1 MIRAALC
8 GFVFLDILLTDFVDL
23 GRLPVTVI
31 RPTGAMKFLPWS
43 FYDILV
49 TPRGMLILK
58 MLLLIS
64 LAAATLGYFT
74 SVSMKCAAVLFLFY
88 QGLLRSFGHFNHDEM
103 PVVYMFFV
111 MAFTPSGDGFSL
123 DRVFRGG
130 RARAGDIVYG
140 YPILLMRVL
149 LAWSY
154 FSSALIK
161 LRVTGLAYF
170 NPDNLPTLSILHS
183 LDNLHDTHFRLA
195 FWLPRARPVMTVA
208 IVLVL
213 LWEFLFPLALFS
225 KTARRIILSAG
236 VVFHIG
242 TLLFMNV
249 FFPYHLAAYVV
260 FIDWP
265 RLASQVKGS
274 GLFQSLSGYF
284 EGRFRSRPKSEPG
297 SNLERNHP
305 ASAVLAIVPST
316 GQTRCSN
323 LSSTGK
329 MTASP

>member
-1 MIRAALC
+1 
-8 GFVFLDILLTDFVDL
+8 
-23 GRLPVTVI
+23 
-31 RPTGAMKFLPWS
+31 
-43 FYDILV
+43 
-49 TPRGMLILK
+49 
-58 MLLLIS
+58 
-64 LAAATLGYFT
+64 
-74 SVSMKCAAVLFLFY
+74 
-88 QGLLRSFGHFNHDEM
+88 
-103 PVVYMFFV
+103 
-111 MAFTPSGDGFSL
+111 
-123 DRVFRGG
+123 
-130 RARAGDIVYG
+130 
-140 YPILLMRVL
+140 
-149 LAWSY
+149 
-154 FSSALIK
+154 
-161 LRVTGLAYF
+161 
-170 NPDNLPTLSILHS
+170 
-183 LDNLHDTHFRLA
+183 
-195 FWLPRARPVMTVA
+195 MTVA

-297 SNLERNHP
+297 SNFERNHP